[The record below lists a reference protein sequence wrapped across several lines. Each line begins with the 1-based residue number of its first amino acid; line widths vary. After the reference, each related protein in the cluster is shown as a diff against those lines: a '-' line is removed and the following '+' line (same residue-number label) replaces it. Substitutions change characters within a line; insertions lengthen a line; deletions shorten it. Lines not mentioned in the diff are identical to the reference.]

1 MQARTDS
8 GESCGAT
15 VTVPK
20 ETEPMG
26 SMLSLRK
33 EAGKSSEDGE
43 KPTASTSSSGKGLT
57 GHAAKTLPASSS
69 SASSSSSSAGRA
81 KMSVS
86 GPGNKPFQPPSSSS
100 PPPSGAPPPPKIHRA
115 RKTMNRPPPTQVRCV
130 ESPIVPVQPTEPL
143 TCSALDSDTAA
154 AKRRKMG
161 SELDSTAPP
170 KEKAENSV
178 VAEKEPVK
186 EAAREEEVEPAETG
200 TLGAGPA
207 PERRTWMEDSEEEDV
222 ELRLFYNNYA
232 ADERGDSDSKVIW
245 RWRDRGEGQ

>member
-1 MQARTDS
+1 MSTSERSNEAALKGHGPSEAKGEEAESDARHPNQSDA

-86 GPGNKPFQPPSSSS
+86 GPGNKPFQPLLLLA
-100 PPPSGAPPPPKIHRA
+100 APLRC
-115 RKTMNRPPPTQVRCV
+115 PPT
-130 ESPIVPVQPTEPL
+130 
-143 TCSALDSDTAA
+143 A
-154 AKRRKMG
+154 
-161 SELDSTAPP
+161 
-170 KEKAENSV
+170 
-178 VAEKEPVK
+178 
-186 EAAREEEVEPAETG
+186 
-200 TLGAGPA
+200 
-207 PERRTWMEDSEEEDV
+207 
-222 ELRLFYNNYA
+222 
-232 ADERGDSDSKVIW
+232 
-245 RWRDRGEGQ
+245 